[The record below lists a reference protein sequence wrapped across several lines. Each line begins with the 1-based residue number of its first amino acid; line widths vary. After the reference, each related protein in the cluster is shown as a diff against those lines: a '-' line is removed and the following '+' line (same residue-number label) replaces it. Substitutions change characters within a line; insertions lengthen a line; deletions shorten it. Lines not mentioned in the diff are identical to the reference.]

1 MPNVK
6 IFVDEPIWTGQRA
19 ALSGSL
25 AEVRSVICQ
34 RLGATTDLCHVM
46 LVPAVGLSDQAGVYV
61 DMNFR
66 PKPDRTREKIMA
78 TCEGI
83 EAVLRE
89 VVGGAVRVRA
99 AAQNMDASYAVS

>member
-6 IFVDEPIWTGQRA
+6 IFVDEPIWTEQRA

-25 AEVRSVICQ
+25 AEVRSVICH
-34 RLGATTDLCHVM
+34 RLGATADLCHVM
-46 LVPAVGLSDQAGVYV
+46 LVPTVGLPDQAGVYV

-66 PKPDRTREKIMA
+66 SKPDRTREKIMA

-83 EAVLRE
+83 GAVLRE

-99 AAQNMDASYAVS
+99 TAQNMDASYAVS

>member
-6 IFVDEPIWTGQRA
+6 IFVDEPIWTEQRA

-34 RLGATTDLCHVM
+34 RLDATTDLCHVM
-46 LVPAVGLSDQAGVYV
+46 LVPAVGLPDQAGVYV
-61 DMNFR
+61 DINFR
-66 PKPDRTREKIMA
+66 PKLDRTREKVMA

-83 EAVLRE
+83 EAVLRKAAK
-89 VVGGAVRVRA
+89 GAVRVRA
-99 AAQNMDASYAVS
+99 TAQNTDATYAVS